1 MKFVDYRV
9 EDNIAHVVMNREPV
23 NALSTELVDE
33 ILESYTAAKNDPSVR
48 CLMLESGLQKSSVQ
62 VWI

>member
-33 ILESYTAAKNDPSVR
+33 ILKATQPLKTT
-48 CLMLESGLQKSSVQ
+48 Q
-62 VWI
+62 VLDVLC

>member
-9 EDNIAHVVMNREPV
+9 EDNIAHVVMNRGPV

-33 ILESYTAAKNDPSVR
+33 ILESYTAAKNDPSV
-48 CLMLESGLQKSSVQ
+48 
-62 VWI
+62 

>member
-9 EDNIAHVVMNREPV
+9 EDNIAHVVMNRAPV
-23 NALSTELVDE
+23 AKYRVVDE
-33 ILESYTAAKNDPSVR
+33 ILRATQLRTIQALDALCWKVAS
-48 CLMLESGLQKSSVQ
+48 QKPAQ

>member
-9 EDNIAHVVMNREPV
+9 EDNIAHVVMNRAPV

-33 ILESYTAAKNDPSVR
+33 ILESYAAAKNDPSVR
-48 CLMLESGLQKSSVQ
+48 CLCWKVASQKSSAQ